1 MVELTLSD
9 AVGPARAALN
19 SVMKELARNP
29 EIKERIMQLL
39 LDARSQAVAVDLAA
53 AAPGQMVAEEDD
65 VDADFLERRDE
76 GGAGST
82 GERRDGGGRAGGGGD
97 VEGSMEWGTP
107 LPTHHP
113 MADDA
118 SAFTS
123 SLAGAVESIGP
134 VTTPQPAAQ
143 PSGGGGEAAA
153 VGAGTAEGEAGEGG
167 EEGQGDARPLLREA
181 GAQRQ
186 RDRDALQERLV
197 RSHLMPSLH
206 LPHL

>member
-1 MVELTLSD
+1 
-9 AVGPARAALN
+9 
-19 SVMKELARNP
+19 
-29 EIKERIMQLL
+29 
-39 LDARSQAVAVDLAA
+39 
-53 AAPGQMVAEEDD
+53 
-65 VDADFLERRDE
+65 
-76 GGAGST
+76 
-82 GERRDGGGRAGGGGD
+82 
-97 VEGSMEWGTP
+97 MEWGTP

-123 SLAGAVESIGP
+123 SLTGAVESIGP

-143 PSGGGGEAAA
+143 PSGGGGDAAA

-181 GAQRQ
+181 GTQRQ

-197 RSHLMPSLH
+197 RK
-206 LPHL
+206 PHAFSASTAVTHV